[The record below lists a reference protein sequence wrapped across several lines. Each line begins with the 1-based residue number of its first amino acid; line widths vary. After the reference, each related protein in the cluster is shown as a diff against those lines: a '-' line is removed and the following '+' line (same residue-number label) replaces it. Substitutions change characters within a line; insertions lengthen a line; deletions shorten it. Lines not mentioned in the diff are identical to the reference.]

1 MKVMTKEYKEDN
13 MVQLSL
19 NDDTSLWLVVDKD
32 ISIDVST
39 LFNLFN
45 YSILNGGHFSAVD
58 IF

>member
-1 MKVMTKEYKEDN
+1 MTKEYKEDN